1 MKINKKKIKL
11 NKEKPK
17 GKEKERIK
25 KEEPK
30 GKEEEQI
37 KKEEKLKAKE
47 EEEIKKEEEA
57 KEEEEKIKKEEEP
70 KEEEKERI
78 KKEEEPEEEEE
89 EIKKEENPKEEEE
102 EIKREEAANGK
113 EEEIKKEEEAKEEEE
128 IKKEEEAEEEEE
140 EQINKEKKP
149 INRDGKQN
157 RKVNPSDP
165 DTILKF
171 RDPLVIPPIAR
182 SINSCDNTNRSPYY
196 NIVMREARHKFHR
209 DFPFTK
215 IWGYNGIYPGPT
227 IEATKD
233 SAISVKWTN
242 YLPDKHFLPIDHSLH
257 STIDLPDVRT
267 VVHVHGANVDPDSD
281 GHPDAWFT
289 KDYSQVG
296 KKFTRKVYEYTNHQP
311 GTTLWYHDHSM
322 GITRLNVY
330 AGLAGFYI
338 IRDSL
343 EKRLNLPRGKYEI
356 PLLIQDKSFNAD
368 GSLFYPDR
376 VANNPNAPIPSIV
389 GLFLGN
395 TISVNGKLWPYLNVE
410 PRKYRFRILN
420 GSNGRPY
427 DLSLSNG
434 ESFYQIGTDG
444 GFIDHTMEVSGIT
457 MEPAERVDVIIDFS
471 KFKGEEIT
479 LLNSAFGADE
489 NTSVIMKFNVILP
502 LSDADTSEIPEE
514 INHAEPINQTLVKNT
529 RFLPLTQRLDRF
541 NRQMFLLDNKTWADP
556 TTEKPEIDSI
566 EIWNIIN
573 TFPFPHPIHV
583 HLVQFKILDRTPFD
597 VAEYRRTGK
606 IVFTGPPE
614 EPLDF
619 ERGFKDTVR
628 VDGGMI
634 TRIIMH
640 FKDHV
645 GDFVWHCHILEHE
658 DYDMMRPL
666 RVLKD

>member
-1 MKINKKKIKL
+1 MEINKKEIEL
-11 NKEKPK
+11 NKEEAQIKTEELK
-17 GKEKERIK
+17 GKEKGQVKTEEKPMEEEKGQAK
-25 KEEPK
+25 KEGE
-30 GKEEEQI
+30 
-37 KKEEKLKAKE
+37 LKE
-47 EEEIKKEEEA
+47 EEEVKKEEDPKEEEEEAKKEEDPKEEGEVKKEEES
-57 KEEEEKIKKEEEP
+57 KEKEDEVNTEEEP
-70 KEEEKERI
+70 N
-78 KKEEEPEEEEE
+78 EEEEE
-89 EIKKEENPKEEEE
+89 EIKKEE
-102 EIKREEAANGK
+102 
-113 EEEIKKEEEAKEEEE
+113 
-128 IKKEEEAEEEEE
+128 
-140 EQINKEKKP
+140 KP
-149 INRDGKQN
+149 SNRDGRQN

-165 DTILKF
+165 DTISKF

-182 SINSCDNTNRSPYY
+182 SINSCDNTNKNPYY

-227 IEATKD
+227 IEVTKD

-257 STIDLPDVRT
+257 STIDLPDVRS
-267 VVHVHGANVDPDSD
+267 VVHVHGANVDSDSD
-281 GHPDAWFT
+281 GHPEAWFT

-343 EKRLNLPRGKYEI
+343 EKRLNLPRGRYEI
-356 PLLIQDKSFNAD
+356 PLLIQDKSFNED

-389 GLFLGN
+389 GLFFGN
-395 TISVNGKLWPYLNVE
+395 TIAVNGKLWPYLNVE

-444 GFIDHTMEVSGIT
+444 GFIDHTMEVSSIT
-457 MEPAERVDVIIDFS
+457 LEPAERVDVIIDFS

-479 LLNSAFGADE
+479 LLNSGFGADN
-489 NTSVIMKFNVILP
+489 NTNVIMKFKVVMP
-502 LSDADTSEIPEE
+502 LTDADTSEIPEE
-514 INHAEPINQTLVKNT
+514 INHAEPINQTLVKKT

-541 NRQMFLLDNKTWADP
+541 NRQMFLLDDKTWTDP

-597 VAEYRRTGK
+597 VEEYRRTGE

-619 ERGFKDTVR
+619 EKGFKDTVR
-628 VDGGMI
+628 VDGGKI